1 MGALI
6 VITVVLAAMV
16 LFDYLALTRG
26 VDSRP
31 VSDTF
36 VSRGGILPA

>member
-1 MGALI
+1 MAAFLI
-6 VITVVLAAMV
+6 IGLVITAIG

-31 VSDTF
+31 VSDIVRTP
-36 VSRGGILPA
+36 GGILPV